1 MFQKWRS
8 VEIDGTL
15 GLVSTVSQSKEW
27 PMHVIDH
34 CTGKGLAISTFEVL
48 PLSATE
54 LDTLG
59 IDLQYMIVYIE

>member
-1 MFQKWRS
+1 
-8 VEIDGTL
+8 
-15 GLVSTVSQSKEW
+15 
-27 PMHVIDH
+27 MHVIDH

-59 IDLQYMIVYIE
+59 IDLQYMIVYIGSSAKTTL